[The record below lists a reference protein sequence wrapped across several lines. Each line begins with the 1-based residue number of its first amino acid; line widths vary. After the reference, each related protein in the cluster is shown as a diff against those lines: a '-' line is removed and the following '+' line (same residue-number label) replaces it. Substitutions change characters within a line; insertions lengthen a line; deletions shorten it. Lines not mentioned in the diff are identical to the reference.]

1 MNMDKNFNEIA
12 KTLIDKIAKTAGLTN
27 DISLLEGKM
36 GIVILLFLSSRY
48 FSSKDHEKVAE
59 FLIDDIVD
67 EKTKLSQMAHN
78 RSSEIFWALNY
89 LSDTDFIE
97 LEADFFSEIDE
108 LLIGKID
115 DLSKISAVNYPF
127 LGNYILS
134 RYNSSACPDYWIS
147 QIQTYLQ
154 NMLRIIIS
162 NKGLYRR
169 NTNLL
174 APFWY
179 TMIMCKEKE
188 FNFEFENDDF
198 GEVSLFF
205 VEVCSVLPD
214 NEKRDAWFQFYSLYN
229 NLEFKYNSSD
239 VRTISDI
246 NIVYLNKLLYPD
258 FMMPPD
264 SQMLE
269 VINEIANDE
278 KKLQELGSLL
288 SYQNVGISS
297 YVSGLAWSLLY
308 FLNERVV

>member
-1 MNMDKNFNEIA
+1 MNMDKNYNDIA
-12 KTLIDKIAKTAGLTN
+12 KTLIDKITKTAGLTN
-27 DISLLEGKM
+27 DISLFEGKM
-36 GIVILLFLSSRY
+36 GIVILLFQSSRY
-48 FSSKDHEKVAE
+48 FASKDHEKVAE

-67 EKTKLSQMAHN
+67 EKTKLSQMAQN
-78 RSSEIFWALNY
+78 KSSEIFWALNY

-115 DLSKISAVNYPF
+115 DLSNINTVNYPF

-134 RYNSSACPDYWIS
+134 RYKTSNSSEYWVL
-147 QIQTYLQ
+147 QIQTYLR
-154 NMLRIIIS
+154 NMFKIIIS

-179 TMIMCKEKE
+179 TMLTCKEKE

-198 GEVSLFF
+198 GEVCLFF
-205 VEVCSVLPD
+205 VEICSVLPE

-246 NIVYLNKLLYPD
+246 NTVYLNKLLYPD

-264 SQMLE
+264 RQIIE

-297 YVSGLAWSLLY
+297 YVPGFAWSLLCY
-308 FLNERVV
+308 LNETVA